1 MGPRILLVYSEI
13 VARRKISRFL
23 SSGGYS
29 VKEVDSGRAALNLLD
44 TRSFDLVVSDFR
56 LMDGTEGVDVLAY
69 ADGLQPGIITVLL
82 GRPSDL
88 HRCNSSN
95 AAFISKP
102 VRLEELR
109 LKIGLLLIHQ
119 TCVTELSPSTRIMI
133 ASIRSQR
140 AWSVIQAE
148 RFQELC
154 LRLEET
160 RSRNHLLRERALE
173 LKGQL
178 QDTILNLKEA
188 RNFAAKLS

>member
-1 MGPRILLVYSEI
+1 MGPRILLVESEI
-13 VARRKISRFL
+13 VSRGKISQFL

-29 VKEVDSGRAALNLLD
+29 VKEADSGRAALNLLD
-44 TRSFDLVVSDFR
+44 TFSFDLVVSDFR

-69 ADGLQPGIITVLL
+69 ADGLQPGVLTVLL
-82 GRPSDL
+82 GRASDL
-88 HRCNSSN
+88 RRCGSIN
-95 AAFISKP
+95 AAWVSKP
-102 VRLEELR
+102 VQLEELR

-119 TCVTELSPSTRIMI
+119 TCVTELPPATRITI

-140 AWSVIQAE
+140 AWSVIQGE

-154 LRLEET
+154 FRLQET
-160 RSRNHLLRERALE
+160 RSRNLLLRERALE

-188 RNFAAKLS
+188 RNFATKLS